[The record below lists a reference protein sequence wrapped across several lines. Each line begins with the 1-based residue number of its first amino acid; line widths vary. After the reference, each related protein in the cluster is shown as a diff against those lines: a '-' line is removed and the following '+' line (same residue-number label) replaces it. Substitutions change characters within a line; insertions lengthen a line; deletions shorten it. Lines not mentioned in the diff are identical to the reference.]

1 MAKHPFVS
9 DRDAFE
15 ALGER
20 TVRMLGAYLRDLP
33 DEPVDRVV
41 PKDVRLQNVDLSIEL
56 ENLSFHLGQ
65 GPR

>member
-20 TVRMLGAYLRDLP
+20 TIRMLSAYLRDLP
-33 DEPVDRVV
+33 KEPVDRVV
-41 PKDVRLQNVDLSIEL
+41 PKVVRQTLISLPLPE
-56 ENLSFHLGQ
+56 HGQ
-65 GPR
+65 APE

>member
-20 TVRMLGAYLRDLP
+20 TVRMLGSYLRALP
-33 DEPVDRVV
+33 AET
-41 PKDVRLQNVDLSIEL
+41 LSR
-56 ENLSFHLGQ
+56 H
-65 GPR
+65 PRPPERALWGIPAALR